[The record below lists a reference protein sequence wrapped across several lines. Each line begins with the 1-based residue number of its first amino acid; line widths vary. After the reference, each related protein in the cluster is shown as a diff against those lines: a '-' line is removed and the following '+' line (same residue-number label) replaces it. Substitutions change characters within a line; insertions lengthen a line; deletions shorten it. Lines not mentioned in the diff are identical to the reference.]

1 MSLWQGFRPTNRE
14 TQSYGSIE
22 FLAVYRLKGFYGLN
36 EGIICLFHLTV
47 HLMVFFLFES
57 VQPTKGNKEG
67 EQGSSEVVWADLAF
81 VDCLAVLCWFLRTAV
96 SFLWFMSDK
105 VKFCFSLMHLCRPL
119 LFSSNISV
127 SALVLFLHI
136 FLVNH
141 NVILSKVFGHNN
153 KSSNLIIFIFVGLI
167 FYISWEC
174 LLLFSA
180 KVCLTLLWPHGLWPT
195 RLFCP
200 WNYTGKNTGMDCHFL
215 LPVISRTQESNRHL
229 LRLLQWQVG
238 SLPLNHLGS
247 LDKFDSF

>member
-36 EGIICLFHLTV
+36 GIICLFHLTV

-96 SFLWFMSDK
+96 NFLWFMSDK

-174 LLLFSA
+174 LLLLFSA
-180 KVCLTLLWPHGLWPT
+180 KVCLTLLWPHGL
-195 RLFCP
+195 
-200 WNYTGKNTGMDCHFL
+200 
-215 LPVISRTQESNRHL
+215 
-229 LRLLQWQVG
+229 
-238 SLPLNHLGS
+238 
-247 LDKFDSF
+247 